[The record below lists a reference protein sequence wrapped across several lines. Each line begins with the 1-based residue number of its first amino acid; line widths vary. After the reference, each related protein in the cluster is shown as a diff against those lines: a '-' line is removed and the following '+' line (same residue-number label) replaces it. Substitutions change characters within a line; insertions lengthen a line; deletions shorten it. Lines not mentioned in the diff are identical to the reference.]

1 MTDILV
7 KEDENG
13 LYITD
18 GKLRFGGDFES
29 MLPRLK
35 RANTKTELILKA
47 VKLKKEKEDT
57 LIIDATAGMGEDSL
71 ILASF
76 GYNVTMYEK
85 DPIIAKLLADTM
97 KRANAN
103 PYLLNIVKRMTL
115 FNEDSIDAMKNSNK
129 KADVILLDPMF
140 PERNKSALI
149 KKKFQLIHHLEAPCS
164 NEEEL
169 LNAAFMAK
177 PRKIVIKRPLK
188 GRNLADRKPDYT
200 ILGKAIRYDCF
211 VLNEQ

>member
-18 GKLRFGGDFES
+18 GRLRFGGDFEG

-35 RANTKTELILKA
+35 KENTKTELILKA

-57 LIIDATAGMGEDSL
+57 WIIDATAGMGEDSL

-76 GYNVTMYEK
+76 GYNVIMYER
-85 DPIIAKLLADTM
+85 DPVIAALLADTM
-97 KRANAN
+97 KRAKAN
-103 PYLLNIVKRMTL
+103 PYLINIVNRMTL
-115 FNEDSIDAMKNSNK
+115 VNMDSIEAMKNLSK
-129 KADVILLDPMF
+129 KADIILLDPMF

-149 KKKFQLIHHLEAPCS
+149 KKKFQLIHNLEAPCS
-164 NEEEL
+164 DEEEL
-169 LNAAFMAK
+169 LNAAFCAK

-188 GRNLADRKPDYT
+188 GKNLADRKPDYA
-200 ILGKAIRYDCF
+200 ISGKAIRYDCF
-211 VLNEQ
+211 VLNI

>member
-18 GKLRFGGDFES
+18 GRLRFGGDFEG

-35 RANTKTELILKA
+35 KANTKTELILKA

-57 LIIDATAGMGEDSL
+57 WIIDATAGMGEDSL

-76 GYNVTMYEK
+76 GYNVIMYER
-85 DPIIAKLLADTM
+85 DPVIAALLADTM
-97 KRANAN
+97 KRAKAN
-103 PYLLNIVKRMTL
+103 PYLINIVNRMTL
-115 FNEDSIDAMKNSNK
+115 VNMDSIEAMKNLSK
-129 KADVILLDPMF
+129 KADIILLDPMF

-149 KKKFQLIHHLEAPCS
+149 K
-164 NEEEL
+164 
-169 LNAAFMAK
+169 
-177 PRKIVIKRPLK
+177 
-188 GRNLADRKPDYT
+188 
-200 ILGKAIRYDCF
+200 
-211 VLNEQ
+211 

>member
-18 GKLRFGGDFES
+18 GKLRFEGNFES

-47 VKLKKEKEDT
+47 VKLKKEKENT
-57 LIIDATAGMGEDSL
+57 LIIDATAGMGEDSM

-76 GYNVTMYEK
+76 GYNVIMYEK
-85 DPIIAKLLADTM
+85 DPVIAALLADAM
-97 KRANAN
+97 KRAEVN
-103 PYLLNIVKRMTL
+103 PYLSNIIKRMTL
-115 FNEDSIDAMKNSNK
+115 VNKDSIEAMKNSSR
-129 KADVILLDPMF
+129 KADVVLLDPMF

-149 KKKFQLIHHLEAPCS
+149 KKKFQLIHNLEAPCS

-169 LNAAFMAK
+169 LDAAFCAK

-188 GRNLADRKPDYT
+188 GSNLADRKPDYT
-200 ILGKAIRYDCF
+200 IAGKAIRYDCF
-211 VLNEQ
+211 VLSVC